1 MFCFDVG
8 VNGINVCLIYI
19 GSREAYV
26 DENYYGTHP
35 RRMASNM
42 LMSCLGINV
51 CRAGFLF
58 FNCVK

>member
-35 RRMASNM
+35 KRMASNM
-42 LMSCLGINV
+42 LMCLVYLIV
-51 CRAGFLF
+51 LSRD
-58 FNCVK
+58 